1 MSVVIFNTLSH
12 GHSMEFIGSSE
23 YIRMALTM
31 TLLAGLFQLMLGI
44 ARLGVLVNFVSHT
57 VVIGFTAGAA
67 ILIATS
73 QLKNVLGVPI
83 PSGDTFLH
91 TWSDLIAALP
101 QTNFYALSI
110 ALVTLIVAIGFK
122 KYLPRWPGMLIA
134 MVVGSLMALFM
145 DAQVYHV
152 KFVPPVPGNLPP
164 LSWPD
169 FSPTTI
175 RLVADSALAIALLG
189 LVEAVSIARSVA
201 TRSHQ
206 IIDGNQEF
214 IGQGLSNIV
223 GPFFS
228 SYAASGSFTRTGV
241 NYESGAKTPLAAIFA
256 AIALALIVLLI
267 APLTAYIPIP
277 SMAGILLLV
286 SYSLIDFHHIKVIIK
301 VGHAEAAILL
311 VTLMATL
318 FLELEFAIYAGVL
331 LSLMIYLNRTSKPNI
346 ITMVIDPD
354 DLEQRLVNI
363 ERKNLPELPHL
374 KIIRIDG
381 SLFFGAVNYV
391 NQTLQQIETPH
402 LLIVCDGINFID
414 VAGAE
419 MLATEARRR
428 REQGGGLYLVGLKAK
443 ANEALSKGGY
453 IQSIEAIFPS
463 RGAAVDH
470 LSVLNSPLHL

>member
-1 MSVVIFNTLSH
+1 M
-12 GHSMEFIGSSE
+12 
-23 YIRMALTM
+23 
-31 TLLAGLFQLMLGI
+31 
-44 ARLGVLVNFVSHT
+44 ARL
-57 VVIGFTAGAA
+57 
-67 ILIATS
+67 
-73 QLKNVLGVPI
+73 
-83 PSGDTFLH
+83 
-91 TWSDLIAALP
+91 
-101 QTNFYALSI
+101 
-110 ALVTLIVAIGFK
+110 
-122 KYLPRWPGMLIA
+122 
-134 MVVGSLMALFM
+134 
-145 DAQVYHV
+145 
-152 KFVPPVPGNLPP
+152 
-164 LSWPD
+164 
-169 FSPTTI
+169 SPTTI

-206 IIDGNQEF
+206 IIQGNQEF
-214 IGQGLSNIV
+214 IGQGLSNII

-311 VTLMATL
+311 VTLLATL
-318 FLELEFAIYAGVL
+318 FLELEFAIYVGVL

-346 ITMVIDPD
+346 ITMVIDSD
-354 DLEQRLVNI
+354 NLEQRLVNI

-391 NQTLQQIETPH
+391 NQTLQQIETPY

-419 MLATEARRR
+419 MLAMEARRR
-428 REQGGGLYLVGLKAK
+428 RKQGGGLYLVGLKAK
-443 ANEALSKGGY
+443 ANEALSKGDY

-470 LSVLNSPLHL
+470 LSVLGSPPNP